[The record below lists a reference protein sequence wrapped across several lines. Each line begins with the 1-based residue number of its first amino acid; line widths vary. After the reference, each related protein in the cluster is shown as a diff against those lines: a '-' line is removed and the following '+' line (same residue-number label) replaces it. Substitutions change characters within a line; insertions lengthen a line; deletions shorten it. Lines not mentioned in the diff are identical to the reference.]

1 MILQDFIRS
10 KTQKQRSSV
19 KFLPWILILGLSV
32 CLTTPSFCQHKTE
45 TVKFEIS
52 VLGMKIGDLDAKK
65 YQVGD
70 TVHYVAESEV
80 RFWFFGSV
88 DVEVFTHSKYVNGY
102 LVKSLSR
109 SNTNRGD
116 FASTVHWDG
125 KKYVVDAK
133 SYKFEN
139 AEPVM
144 ERVKW
149 SSTRTFFEELK
160 GGETFI
166 SEVFGL
172 TTKIDNPDPNVY
184 STTIEGNTNEYL
196 YQSGKLQRVTLEH
209 SVKNFQYKRLP

>member
-1 MILQDFIRS
+1 MILLNFNQS
-10 KTQKQRSSV
+10 TTQKKCSLTR
-19 KFLPWILILGLSV
+19 FLPWILIWGLGI
-32 CLTTPSFCQHKTE
+32 CLATPSFSQQKTE

-65 YQVGD
+65 YQAGD
-70 TVHYVAESEV
+70 TLHYIAESKV

-109 SNTNRGD
+109 STTNRGD
-116 FASTVHWDG
+116 FASTIHWDG

-139 AEPVM
+139 KEPVM

-172 TTKIDNPDPNVY
+172 TTTIDNPEPNVH

>member
-1 MILQDFIRS
+1 MC
-10 KTQKQRSSV
+10 SSA
-19 KFLPWILILGLSV
+19 KFLPWILILGLAV
-32 CLTTPSFCQHKTE
+32 CLTTPSFSQQKTE

-70 TVHYVAESEV
+70 TVHYTAESKV

-116 FASTVHWDG
+116 FASTVYWDG
-125 KKYVVDAK
+125 KKYVVNAK

-139 AEPVM
+139 TEPVT

-172 TTKIDNPDPNVY
+172 TTKIDNPEPNVH

-196 YQSGKLQRVTLEH
+196 YQSGKLQKVTLEH